1 MTKILFFHFFYIE
14 VCKNCRQSV
23 ALHFGGQKC
32 IESTFEYANLHVSTR
47 RRRKKWFGRKLTERN
62 TSTRRN
68 DHPFD
73 QILHLICNFQLAA
86 CWRRIT
92 LQSIKALRVNST
104 FVYGENARSFYFTSW
119 ELNLTINDQNRI
131 FPFFFTS
138 KCAKI
143 VNLLPCTLV
152 VKNA

>member
-1 MTKILFFHFFYIE
+1 MTKIVFFHFFYIE
-14 VCKNCRQSV
+14 VCKNSQSV

-47 RRRKKWFGRKLTERN
+47 RRRKKWFGRTLTERN
-62 TSTRRN
+62 TSTRRK

-104 FVYGENARSFYFTSW
+104 FVYGGDARSFYFTFW
-119 ELNLTINDQNRI
+119 ELDLTINDQNRI
-131 FPFFFTS
+131 FPFLTS

-143 VNLLPCTLV
+143 VNLFISTSV